1 MLEMPKKPLR
11 NLTAEKKFGFD
22 DPRVE
27 VRIGLILVVG
37 SVVAFA
43 IWAAITPLDAAA
55 FGPGQISVAGHRET
69 LQHREGGV
77 LKSVNVKEGDHVMA
91 GQVLIELV
99 GADVTANK
107 QALSFQL
114 IGLKAERAR
123 LQAEQFGSRG
133 FAQPADFA
141 SLPPEERAEARRAM
155 DVQRERMMTRAMSV
169 ESRKTVLRQRVE
181 ELREQIEGFK
191 RQLESTDEQRR
202 LLVEERISIKS
213 LADQG
218 YAPMS
223 QVRSLERS
231 IADLDG
237 RRGQYIAQI
246 GQSRQQIGEVQSQ
259 VAQIDS
265 DQREQIAKELRD
277 AEFQINDVSP
287 KLTAATD
294 QIGRIQLKAPATGTV
309 VALTVFGVGG
319 VIAPGQRL
327 LDVVPDHAPLVI
339 AARFNPNDV
348 DGVHVGKV
356 AEVKLGGEK
365 DRAMPILKG
374 VISRLSADSLVNEKT
389 GQPYFSAEV
398 TVPPDQMAMAYKA
411 RGAEAA
417 MRPGLPAQV
426 IVPLA
431 KRTALDYLI
440 EPLTRTLWRGFRER

>member
-1 MLEMPKKPLR
+1 
-11 NLTAEKKFGFD
+11 
-22 DPRVE
+22 
-27 VRIGLILVVG
+27 
-37 SVVAFA
+37 
-43 IWAAITPLDAAA
+43 
-55 FGPGQISVAGHRET
+55 
-69 LQHREGGV
+69 
-77 LKSVNVKEGDHVMA
+77 
-91 GQVLIELV
+91 
-99 GADVTANK
+99 
-107 QALSFQL
+107 
-114 IGLKAERAR
+114 
-123 LQAEQFGSRG
+123 
-133 FAQPADFA
+133 
-141 SLPPEERAEARRAM
+141 M

-339 AARFNPNDV
+339 EARFNPNDV